1 MAHRLDHPLHLMF
14 PSFVNRDL
22 KPRIA
27 LRLADL
33 IHLRRRREAV
43 FQLDASFKGFDLRI
57 VEHTLDLDQIGF
69 RNMVAGMEQR
79 LGQVAVI
86 REQHEPFAVEIQAAD
101 RKHAHGDSVQ
111 EVLHR
116 GTSLR
121 IIQRGHDVLGLV
133 EDQIH
138 IGLRSPKMFPIDFD
152 MVASGI
158 DFGAEFLYH
167 ATIDRHAPG
176 RDQLLGFASRSQSGA
191 GNEFL

>member
-43 FQLDASFKGFDLRI
+43 FQLDASFKGFDFRI
-57 VEHTLDLDQIGF
+57 VEHALDLDQIGF
-69 RNMVAGMEQR
+69 RDMVARMEQG
-79 LGQVAVI
+79 LGQIAVI
-86 REQHEPFAVEIQAAD
+86 RQQHEPFAVEIQTAD
-101 RKHAHGDSVQ
+101 RKYAHADPVQ

-116 GTSLR
+116 RASLR

-133 EDQIH
+133 EDHIH
-138 IGLRSPKMFPIDFD
+138 VGLCSPQMFPIDFD

-176 RDQLLGFASRSQSGA
+176 RDQLLGFAS
-191 GNEFL
+191 